1 MIDPPR
7 EPPLA
12 ERMARL
18 RAEHPGE
25 LVLPDPGPTGGHR
38 LTLADVQ
45 PGDMVWSRL
54 DSNDMRLDPDGE
66 PRGGI
71 VLTVGERGDPETGE
85 LIRVW
90 RCFHPSAPWERAFVT
105 LTEAQ
110 VDPGMCE
117 TPDRF
122 RLSNTVRRFCQRI
135 GQETGPIDPV
145 EGDLI
150 HAMGRLNARIQRP
163 EAAS

>member
-1 MIDPPR
+1 MIDLPR

-18 RAEHPGE
+18 RAEHPDE
-25 LVLPDPGPTGGHR
+25 LVLPEPGPTGGHR

-71 VLTVGERGDPETGE
+71 VLTVGEKVTDDGE
-85 LIRVW
+85 IIRCW
-90 RCFHPSAPWERAFVT
+90 RCFHPSAPWGRAFVT
-105 LTEAQ
+105 LTEHQ

-135 GQETGPIDPV
+135 AEQAGPIDPE

-163 EAAS
+163 ETAS